1 MRSVS
6 GRQPGFPGMRA
17 LYKEVMGKTV
27 GGFIARQ
34 AFYPIKKR
42 VKIDQGRDIGKGIVL
57 RKLT

>member
-1 MRSVS
+1 MCSVS

-42 VKIDQGRDIGKGIVL
+42 VKII
-57 RKLT
+57 LTREET